1 MNGFEIPLMG
11 MATGII
17 IPVAVFVWLYFEEKG
32 KRDTML
38 EIAKHIDDPRQL
50 EQLVSIFKEKKEPID
65 YRRGGIIKVH
75 ARECFCRFHN
85 SNGGEERRA
94 AGLASRRGAS
104 VARDHRGGRH
114 CPMFA
119 TAAEPDFYRLGF
131 LAGGRRRRK
140 VPRSNNARPAQ
151 ALDQ

>member
-65 YRRGGIIKVH
+65 YRRGGVISMFVGLGIFMLGYLSLGALFEGVGALVGLIGAGTMIAGYLYPKTSEEITDAVQEFE
-75 ARECFCRFHN
+75 RE
-85 SNGGEERRA
+85 
-94 AGLASRRGAS
+94 
-104 VARDHRGGRH
+104 
-114 CPMFA
+114 
-119 TAAEPDFYRLGF
+119 
-131 LAGGRRRRK
+131 
-140 VPRSNNARPAQ
+140 
-151 ALDQ
+151 

>member
-65 YRRGGIIKVH
+65 YRRGGVISMFVGLGIFMLGYLSLGALFEGVGALVGLIGAGTMIAGYFYPKTSEEITDAVEEFE
-75 ARECFCRFHN
+75 RE
-85 SNGGEERRA
+85 
-94 AGLASRRGAS
+94 
-104 VARDHRGGRH
+104 
-114 CPMFA
+114 
-119 TAAEPDFYRLGF
+119 
-131 LAGGRRRRK
+131 
-140 VPRSNNARPAQ
+140 
-151 ALDQ
+151 

>member
-65 YRRGGIIKVH
+65 YRRGGVIAIFVGLGIFMLGYLALGALFEGVGALVGLIGAGTMIAGYLYPKTSEEITNAVEEFE
-75 ARECFCRFHN
+75 RE
-85 SNGGEERRA
+85 
-94 AGLASRRGAS
+94 
-104 VARDHRGGRH
+104 
-114 CPMFA
+114 
-119 TAAEPDFYRLGF
+119 
-131 LAGGRRRRK
+131 
-140 VPRSNNARPAQ
+140 
-151 ALDQ
+151 

>member
-32 KRDTML
+32 KRDNML

-65 YRRGGIIKVH
+65 YRRGGVIAIFVGLGIFMLGYLSLGALFEGVGALVGLIGAGTMIAGYLYPKTSEEITH
-75 ARECFCRFHN
+75 AVEEFERE
-85 SNGGEERRA
+85 
-94 AGLASRRGAS
+94 
-104 VARDHRGGRH
+104 
-114 CPMFA
+114 
-119 TAAEPDFYRLGF
+119 
-131 LAGGRRRRK
+131 
-140 VPRSNNARPAQ
+140 
-151 ALDQ
+151 

>member
-65 YRRGGIIKVH
+65 YRRGGVIAMFVGLGIFMLGYLALGALFEGAGALVGLIGAGTMIAGYLYPKTSEEITH
-75 ARECFCRFHN
+75 AVEEFERE
-85 SNGGEERRA
+85 
-94 AGLASRRGAS
+94 
-104 VARDHRGGRH
+104 
-114 CPMFA
+114 
-119 TAAEPDFYRLGF
+119 
-131 LAGGRRRRK
+131 
-140 VPRSNNARPAQ
+140 
-151 ALDQ
+151 

>member
-65 YRRGGIIKVH
+65 YRRGGVIAMFVGLGIFMLGYLALGALFEGVGALVGLIGAGTMIAGYLYPKTSEEITDAVEEFE
-75 ARECFCRFHN
+75 RE
-85 SNGGEERRA
+85 
-94 AGLASRRGAS
+94 
-104 VARDHRGGRH
+104 
-114 CPMFA
+114 
-119 TAAEPDFYRLGF
+119 
-131 LAGGRRRRK
+131 
-140 VPRSNNARPAQ
+140 
-151 ALDQ
+151 

>member
-65 YRRGGIIKVH
+65 YRRGGVIAIFVGLGIFMLGYLSLGALFEGVGALVGLIGAGTMIAGYLYPKTSEEITNAVEEFE
-75 ARECFCRFHN
+75 RE
-85 SNGGEERRA
+85 
-94 AGLASRRGAS
+94 
-104 VARDHRGGRH
+104 
-114 CPMFA
+114 
-119 TAAEPDFYRLGF
+119 
-131 LAGGRRRRK
+131 
-140 VPRSNNARPAQ
+140 
-151 ALDQ
+151 

>member
-11 MATGII
+11 MVTGII

-65 YRRGGIIKVH
+65 YRRGGVIAIFVGLGIFMLGYLSLGALFEGVGALVGLIGAGTMIAGYLYPKTSEEITDAVEEFE
-75 ARECFCRFHN
+75 RE
-85 SNGGEERRA
+85 
-94 AGLASRRGAS
+94 
-104 VARDHRGGRH
+104 
-114 CPMFA
+114 
-119 TAAEPDFYRLGF
+119 
-131 LAGGRRRRK
+131 
-140 VPRSNNARPAQ
+140 
-151 ALDQ
+151 

>member
-11 MATGII
+11 MTTGII

-65 YRRGGIIKVH
+65 YRRGGVIAIFVGLGIFMLGYLSLGTLFEGVGALVGLIGAGTMIAGYLYPKTSEEITH
-75 ARECFCRFHN
+75 AVEEFERE
-85 SNGGEERRA
+85 
-94 AGLASRRGAS
+94 
-104 VARDHRGGRH
+104 
-114 CPMFA
+114 
-119 TAAEPDFYRLGF
+119 
-131 LAGGRRRRK
+131 
-140 VPRSNNARPAQ
+140 
-151 ALDQ
+151 

>member
-11 MATGII
+11 MVTGII

-65 YRRGGIIKVH
+65 YRRGGVIAMFVGLGIFMLGYLALGALFEGVGALVGLIGAGTMIAGYLYPKTSEEITDAVEEFE
-75 ARECFCRFHN
+75 RE
-85 SNGGEERRA
+85 
-94 AGLASRRGAS
+94 
-104 VARDHRGGRH
+104 
-114 CPMFA
+114 
-119 TAAEPDFYRLGF
+119 
-131 LAGGRRRRK
+131 
-140 VPRSNNARPAQ
+140 
-151 ALDQ
+151 

>member
-38 EIAKHIDDPRQL
+38 EIVKHIDDPRQL

-65 YRRGGIIKVH
+65 YRRGGVIAIFVGLGIFMLGYLSLGALFEGVGALVGLIGAGTMIAGYLYPKTSEEITH
-75 ARECFCRFHN
+75 AVEEFERE
-85 SNGGEERRA
+85 
-94 AGLASRRGAS
+94 
-104 VARDHRGGRH
+104 
-114 CPMFA
+114 
-119 TAAEPDFYRLGF
+119 
-131 LAGGRRRRK
+131 
-140 VPRSNNARPAQ
+140 
-151 ALDQ
+151 

>member
-11 MATGII
+11 MVTGII

-65 YRRGGIIKVH
+65 YRRGGVISMFVGLGIFMLGYLSLGAFFEGVGALVGLIGAGTMIAGYLYPKTSEEITDAVEEFE
-75 ARECFCRFHN
+75 RE
-85 SNGGEERRA
+85 
-94 AGLASRRGAS
+94 
-104 VARDHRGGRH
+104 
-114 CPMFA
+114 
-119 TAAEPDFYRLGF
+119 
-131 LAGGRRRRK
+131 
-140 VPRSNNARPAQ
+140 
-151 ALDQ
+151 

>member
-65 YRRGGIIKVH
+65 YRRGGVISMFVGLGIFMLGYLALGALFEGVGALVGLIGAGTMIAGYLYPKTSEEITH
-75 ARECFCRFHN
+75 AVEEFERE
-85 SNGGEERRA
+85 
-94 AGLASRRGAS
+94 
-104 VARDHRGGRH
+104 
-114 CPMFA
+114 
-119 TAAEPDFYRLGF
+119 
-131 LAGGRRRRK
+131 
-140 VPRSNNARPAQ
+140 
-151 ALDQ
+151 

>member
-17 IPVAVFVWLYFEEKG
+17 IPVAVFVWLYFEETG

-65 YRRGGIIKVH
+65 YRRGGVIAIFVGLGIFMLGYLSLGALFEGVGALVGLIGAGTMIAGYLYPKTSEEITDAVQEFE
-75 ARECFCRFHN
+75 RE
-85 SNGGEERRA
+85 
-94 AGLASRRGAS
+94 
-104 VARDHRGGRH
+104 
-114 CPMFA
+114 
-119 TAAEPDFYRLGF
+119 
-131 LAGGRRRRK
+131 
-140 VPRSNNARPAQ
+140 
-151 ALDQ
+151 

>member
-65 YRRGGIIKVH
+65 YRRGGVIAIFVGLGIFMLGYLSLGALFEGVGALVGLIGAGTMIAGYLYPKTSEEITYAVEEFE
-75 ARECFCRFHN
+75 RE
-85 SNGGEERRA
+85 
-94 AGLASRRGAS
+94 
-104 VARDHRGGRH
+104 
-114 CPMFA
+114 
-119 TAAEPDFYRLGF
+119 
-131 LAGGRRRRK
+131 
-140 VPRSNNARPAQ
+140 
-151 ALDQ
+151 

>member
-11 MATGII
+11 MVTGII

-65 YRRGGIIKVH
+65 YRRGGVISMFVGLGIFMLGYLSLGALFEGVGALVGLIGAGTMIAGYLYPKTSEEITH
-75 ARECFCRFHN
+75 AVEEFERE
-85 SNGGEERRA
+85 
-94 AGLASRRGAS
+94 
-104 VARDHRGGRH
+104 
-114 CPMFA
+114 
-119 TAAEPDFYRLGF
+119 
-131 LAGGRRRRK
+131 
-140 VPRSNNARPAQ
+140 
-151 ALDQ
+151 

>member
-50 EQLVSIFKEKKEPID
+50 ERLVSIFNEKKEPID
-65 YRRGGIIKVH
+65 YRRGGVIAIFVGLGIFMLGYLSLGALFEGVGALVGLIGAGTMIAGYLYPKTSEEITNAVEEFE
-75 ARECFCRFHN
+75 RE
-85 SNGGEERRA
+85 
-94 AGLASRRGAS
+94 
-104 VARDHRGGRH
+104 
-114 CPMFA
+114 
-119 TAAEPDFYRLGF
+119 
-131 LAGGRRRRK
+131 
-140 VPRSNNARPAQ
+140 
-151 ALDQ
+151 

>member
-65 YRRGGIIKVH
+65 YRRGGVIAMFVGLGIFMLGYLSLGALFEGVGALVGLIGAGTMIAGYLYPKTSEEITDAVEEFE
-75 ARECFCRFHN
+75 RE
-85 SNGGEERRA
+85 
-94 AGLASRRGAS
+94 
-104 VARDHRGGRH
+104 
-114 CPMFA
+114 
-119 TAAEPDFYRLGF
+119 
-131 LAGGRRRRK
+131 
-140 VPRSNNARPAQ
+140 
-151 ALDQ
+151 

>member
-11 MATGII
+11 MVTGII

-65 YRRGGIIKVH
+65 YRRGGVIAIFVGLGIFMLGYLSLGALFEGVGALVGLIGAGTMIAGYLYPKTSEEITH
-75 ARECFCRFHN
+75 AVEEFERE
-85 SNGGEERRA
+85 
-94 AGLASRRGAS
+94 
-104 VARDHRGGRH
+104 
-114 CPMFA
+114 
-119 TAAEPDFYRLGF
+119 
-131 LAGGRRRRK
+131 
-140 VPRSNNARPAQ
+140 
-151 ALDQ
+151 

>member
-11 MATGII
+11 MATGTI

-65 YRRGGIIKVH
+65 YRRGGVIAMFVGLGIFMLGYLALGALFEGVGALVGLIGAGTMIAGYLYPKTSEEITH
-75 ARECFCRFHN
+75 AVEEFERE
-85 SNGGEERRA
+85 
-94 AGLASRRGAS
+94 
-104 VARDHRGGRH
+104 
-114 CPMFA
+114 
-119 TAAEPDFYRLGF
+119 
-131 LAGGRRRRK
+131 
-140 VPRSNNARPAQ
+140 
-151 ALDQ
+151 

>member
-65 YRRGGIIKVH
+65 YRRGGVIAMFVGLGIFMLGYLALGALFEGVGALVGLIGAGTMIAGYLYPKTSEEITH
-75 ARECFCRFHN
+75 AVEEFERE
-85 SNGGEERRA
+85 
-94 AGLASRRGAS
+94 
-104 VARDHRGGRH
+104 
-114 CPMFA
+114 
-119 TAAEPDFYRLGF
+119 
-131 LAGGRRRRK
+131 
-140 VPRSNNARPAQ
+140 
-151 ALDQ
+151 

>member
-50 EQLVSIFKEKKEPID
+50 EQLVSIFKEKKEPLD
-65 YRRGGIIKVH
+65 YRRGGVIAIFVGLGIFMLGYLSLGALFEGVGALVGLIGAGTMIAGYLYPKTSEEITH
-75 ARECFCRFHN
+75 AVEEFERE
-85 SNGGEERRA
+85 
-94 AGLASRRGAS
+94 
-104 VARDHRGGRH
+104 
-114 CPMFA
+114 
-119 TAAEPDFYRLGF
+119 
-131 LAGGRRRRK
+131 
-140 VPRSNNARPAQ
+140 
-151 ALDQ
+151 

>member
-65 YRRGGIIKVH
+65 YRRGGVIAIFVGLGIFMLGYLSLGALFEGVGALVGLIGAGTMIAGYLYPKTSEEITDAVQEFE
-75 ARECFCRFHN
+75 RE
-85 SNGGEERRA
+85 
-94 AGLASRRGAS
+94 
-104 VARDHRGGRH
+104 
-114 CPMFA
+114 
-119 TAAEPDFYRLGF
+119 
-131 LAGGRRRRK
+131 
-140 VPRSNNARPAQ
+140 
-151 ALDQ
+151 

>member
-11 MATGII
+11 MVTGII

-65 YRRGGIIKVH
+65 YRRGGVISMFVGLGIFMLGYLSLGALFEGVGALIGLIGAGTMIAGYLYPKSSEEITDAVQEFE
-75 ARECFCRFHN
+75 RE
-85 SNGGEERRA
+85 
-94 AGLASRRGAS
+94 
-104 VARDHRGGRH
+104 
-114 CPMFA
+114 
-119 TAAEPDFYRLGF
+119 
-131 LAGGRRRRK
+131 
-140 VPRSNNARPAQ
+140 
-151 ALDQ
+151 

>member
-11 MATGII
+11 MVTGII

-65 YRRGGIIKVH
+65 YRRGGVISMFVGLGIFMLGYLSLGALFEGVGALVGLIGAGTMIAGYLYPKTSEEITDAVEKFE
-75 ARECFCRFHN
+75 RE
-85 SNGGEERRA
+85 
-94 AGLASRRGAS
+94 
-104 VARDHRGGRH
+104 
-114 CPMFA
+114 
-119 TAAEPDFYRLGF
+119 
-131 LAGGRRRRK
+131 
-140 VPRSNNARPAQ
+140 
-151 ALDQ
+151 